1 MILDSN
7 ASKLWTASKGG
18 CFHVARRDRNRYD
31 PSRPTMGTRLNK
43 KSKRFTINM
52 YLKKSRSLKNLFQH
66 WSYTLPQ
73 GVESDRTTESKE

>member
-1 MILDSN
+1 
-7 ASKLWTASKGG
+7 
-18 CFHVARRDRNRYD
+18 
-31 PSRPTMGTRLNK
+31 MGTRLNK